1 MEFMKKNIKVPNAT
15 EVEIQQKLRILK
27 RMNNILQDQ
36 SVEEL
41 IRGNHN

>member
-15 EVEIQQKLRILK
+15 EVEIKQKLRILK
-27 RMNNILQDQ
+27 RRNNILQDQ

-41 IRGNHN
+41 IKGNHN